1 MQKKSSE
8 NLGLLSFIL
17 HSTRLGG
24 VSPQVDEAWAF
35 YILNFPMTAAIEI
48 HDLTVEF
55 PAGGKIVSALQKLT
69 LSVAQGEVYG
79 FIGPNGAGKTTTMH
93 VLLGFIESVA
103 GTAEIFGE
111 DVRRSIARRRIGY
124 MPENPQMYRFL
135 TGRELL
141 IMAGQLFGMRGRPL
155 AARAAELINQIGL
168 AAAADRRIA
177 GYSRGMM
184 QRIALAQA
192 LINDPDLV
200 ILDEPTSG
208 FDPIGRIEIRKII
221 AGLRSAGKTVFFS
234 SHELSEVE
242 RVCDRVGI
250 IANGRLVADGP
261 VARLVKAGETLEQYF
276 VRILT

>member
-1 MQKKSSE
+1 M
-8 NLGLLSFIL
+8 
-17 HSTRLGG
+17 
-24 VSPQVDEAWAF
+24 P
-35 YILNFPMTAAIEI
+35 AAIEI

-55 PAGGKIVSALQKLT
+55 RAGRKTIPALQKLN

-93 VLLGFIESVA
+93 VLLGFIEAVS
-103 GTAEIFGE
+103 GTAAIYGE
-111 DVRRSIARRRIGY
+111 DIRRSIARRRIGY

-141 IMAGQLFGMRGRPL
+141 IMAGQLFGMRGGL
-155 AARAAELINQIGL
+155 LSAKADELVELIGL
-168 AAAADRRIA
+168 SGAADRRIA

-221 AGLRSAGKTVFFS
+221 TGLRDAGKTVFFS

-250 IANGRLVADGP
+250 IANGCLIADGHISK
-261 VARLVKAGETLEQYF
+261 LVKAGETLEQYF

>member
-1 MQKKSSE
+1 VLFRS
-8 NLGLLSFIL
+8 
-17 HSTRLGG
+17 
-24 VSPQVDEAWAF
+24 
-35 YILNFPMTAAIEI
+35 
-48 HDLTVEF
+48 DLTVEF
-55 PAGGKIVSALQKLT
+55 PARNASHSDAGGRTGPEVKRSAYFRAGRKTISALQKLN

-93 VLLGFIESVA
+93 VLLGFIEAAS
-103 GTAEIFGE
+103 GTAAIFGE
-111 DVRRSIARRRIGY
+111 DVRRSIARQRIGY

-155 AARAAELINQIGL
+155 AAKAAELIDL
-168 AAAADRRIA
+168 VKLSDAADRKIA

-192 LINDPDLV
+192 LINDPDLI

-250 IANGRLVADGP
+250 IAKGHLIADGHISQ
-261 VARLVKAGETLEQYF
+261 LVKAGETLEQYF

>member
-1 MQKKSSE
+1 
-8 NLGLLSFIL
+8 
-17 HSTRLGG
+17 
-24 VSPQVDEAWAF
+24 
-35 YILNFPMTAAIEI
+35 MTNAIEI
-48 HDLTVEF
+48 RDLTVEF
-55 PAGGKIVSALQKLT
+55 RAGRKTISALQKLN
-69 LSVAQGEVYG
+69 LNVMQGEVYG

-93 VLLGFIESVA
+93 VLLGFVEAAS
-103 GTAEIFGE
+103 GTAAIYGE

-124 MPENPQMYRFL
+124 MPENPQMYCFL

-141 IMAGQLFGMRGRPL
+141 TMAGQLFGMRGSL
-155 AARAAELINQIGL
+155 LSAKSAELIDLIGL
-168 AAAADRRIA
+168 SDAADRRIA

-192 LINDPDLV
+192 LINDPDLI

-250 IANGRLVADGP
+250 IANGRLIADGHISQ
-261 VARLVKAGETLEQYF
+261 LVKAGETLEQYF

>member
-1 MQKKSSE
+1 M
-8 NLGLLSFIL
+8 
-17 HSTRLGG
+17 
-24 VSPQVDEAWAF
+24 P
-35 YILNFPMTAAIEI
+35 AAIEI
-48 HDLTVEF
+48 NDLTVDF
-55 PAGGKIVSALQKLT
+55 RAGQKNISALQKLN

-93 VLLGFIESVA
+93 VLLGFIEATS
-103 GTAEIFGE
+103 GTAAIFGE
-111 DVRRSIARRRIGY
+111 DVRRSIARRLIGY

-141 IMAGQLFGMRGRPL
+141 IMAGQLFGMRGRRL
-155 AARAAELINQIGL
+155 AAKAAELIDLTGL
-168 AAAADRRIA
+168 SGAADRRIA

-250 IANGRLVADGP
+250 IAKGRLIAAGRI
-261 VARLVKAGETLEQYF
+261 AQLVKAGETLEQYF
-276 VRILT
+276 VRLLT

>member
-1 MQKKSSE
+1 MSESS
-8 NLGLLSFIL
+8 
-17 HSTRLGG
+17 
-24 VSPQVDEAWAF
+24 
-35 YILNFPMTAAIEI
+35 AIEI
-48 HDLTVEF
+48 RDLTVEF
-55 PAGGKIVSALQKLT
+55 STGGKIVPALQKLD
-69 LSVAQGEVYG
+69 LKVAQGEVYG

-93 VLLGFIESVA
+93 VLLGFIEA
-103 GTAEIFGE
+103 TLGIAEIYGK
-111 DVRRSIARRRIGY
+111 DVRHSIARRRIGY

-155 AARAAELINQIGL
+155 AAKAAELLDLIGL
-168 AAAADRRIA
+168 AAAADRKIA

-192 LINDPDLV
+192 LVNDPDLV
-200 ILDEPTSG
+200 ILDEPTGG

-250 IANGRLVADGP
+250 IANGILIADGHISQ
-261 VARLVKAGETLEQYF
+261 LVKAGETLEQYF
-276 VRILT
+276 VSILT